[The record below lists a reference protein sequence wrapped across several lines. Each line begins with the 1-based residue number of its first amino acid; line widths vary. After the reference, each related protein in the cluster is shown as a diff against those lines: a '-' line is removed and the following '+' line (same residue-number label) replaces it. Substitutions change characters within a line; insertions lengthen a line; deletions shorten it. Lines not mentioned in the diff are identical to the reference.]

1 MPLATFLLSLIPMGP
16 PLIWVPATAWLAWK
30 GNIDKVVK
38 LSGAKAADIPL
49 LLQGNVYPLAADQVV
64 LLGAPTTKALADTAA
79 FLKEQKKVDAVLPDY
94 APSVNA
100 TFVTQ

>member
-1 MPLATFLLSLIPMGP
+1 MDTKGTATFLPTRSCGP
-16 PLIWVPATAWLAWK
+16 LMPE
-30 GNIDKVVK
+30 
-38 LSGAKAADIPL
+38 PL

>member
-1 MPLATFLLSLIPMGP
+1 
-16 PLIWVPATAWLAWK
+16 
-30 GNIDKVVK
+30 
-38 LSGAKAADIPL
+38 
-49 LLQGNVYPLAADQVV
+49 